1 MSIQVFILLI
11 ITIILWGSTPII
23 EKMGLQTTEPFRG
36 LVIRSLFVAFVLI
49 SVCFVAGKWSEV
61 LDTPLKDKVLFS
73 FSGLLAGLLG
83 MLTYFLALKIIPVSK
98 AVPIAASYPFVAA
111 ILGVVI
117 LGENITLLRVM
128 GTLFIIAG
136 VWLVKS

>member
-1 MSIQVFILLI
+1 MSTQVFILLI
-11 ITIILWGSTPII
+11 ITIMLWGSTPVI
-23 EKMGLQTTEPFRG
+23 EKMALQTTDPFIG
-36 LVIRSLFVAFVLI
+36 LVIRSLFVAFILI
-49 SVCFVAGKWSEV
+49 IVCLVSGKWSEV

-83 MLTYFLALKIIPVSK
+83 MYTYFLALKIIPVSK
-98 AVPIAASYPFVAA
+98 AVPIAASYPLVAA

-117 LGENITLLRVM
+117 LGESVTLLRVM
-128 GTLFIIAG
+128 GTLFIIIG